1 MMLFV
6 DGMFYFLIIGR
17 IKEISQLKLIMFK
30 FNVSYFQ
37 L

>member
-17 IKEISQLKLIMFK
+17 IKEILILIMFK